1 MERNS
6 IISKESI
13 ERNLSATRANIYYI
27 RRLSTK
33 IFKRY
38 IEQFNSLRRY
48 FQFTKSELDF
58 YYKFSPRLRRRHSI
72 EGSKKYIKP
81 KIPKI
86 KRAKTTYEIQN
97 IFKLIKLEEVGKE
110 NIMTAEK
117 MNQLL
122 KEKQNYKNIDQ
133 RINFLMG
140 LNPFYDDFS
149 KFDRHSEAVL
159 ALIASEYQG
168 KVFFPNQIIFRY
180 GDENTDFFLIHKGK
194 VNIYCP
200 FTENIY
206 MNIDEFYIYLLKL
219 RRYNEIEMLNDVLLM
234 NNFVFMKS
242 NEERFNFDEYLLKL
256 YNTIIKLKFVPDNM
270 SQRELKKYI
279 ETSNKFQN
287 KRNINGYEYITI
299 DEYYN
304 TIYRSFQDVEM
315 LNLVLRIENEIIET
329 MLYVNPDEMKQ
340 IIEERNYDGDI
351 IKRIIKMPKYIIDG
365 LKNYNPNEV
374 LSTIN
379 NDYIKRI
386 APKRVLNVNLQKQKI
401 TIMRYLFIKT
411 LSIGE
416 YFGEFIPGTNEYF
429 SPKMLKNM
437 KKSRLNLN
445 IHKYEHFYNVTA
457 ISANDFSHENP
468 SNLLYVGHLRKE
480 YYNQYFKKFAEKME
494 YPKKRFILK
503 NRLFQNN
510 NNENLVKTY
519 VKCFRKKNLKENE
532 CLINE
537 KDELKEDSTFIY
549 FILKGE
555 FQSFCNQTVE
565 SMDKILKAL
574 DCEEQLKQTIP
585 IKLNKMKDTFFF
597 EEICKKELKIK
608 LSYLTDGDIVG
619 LSEKIF
625 KDRYFNSVYCMS
637 KEATVYFVDMRI
649 IQLFIDGCDNIRDNK
664 NNLLIDKYKVLTDL
678 LLKQRKSYLDTFC
691 TFQIDTAQEQEN
703 KINTNLVKK
712 GSLLKSKNNYNKL
725 ASSQTTKNLNIKFR
739 NSVNNEPEIKLK
751 LKQYTSLVSVC
762 DALTKDYKGVS
773 FEAKREEKRLLF
785 QQKYKLKKKNQNKSQ
800 LPKDK
805 EMDMHIDVLR
815 ELENQKTNYV
825 SYKYSKLSAMKS
837 LKSNKSCPDIFA
849 NYNLN
854 KTNRTNNIHPN
865 NKFNITKSFF
875 KSEREESKDKERK
888 NNNDSNF
895 DLIPLNYD
903 AILKKNKKKFTNN
916 KILKMNDFF
925 KNIKN
930 NGYKLKNIRL
940 NKLKEIKENRDVLF
954 KQKLRNLYYSD
965 LEKILLSERM
975 GL

>member
-1 MERNS
+1 MESNSFINKELNQRN
-6 IISKESI
+6 
-13 ERNLSATRANIYYI
+13 RYY
-27 RRLSTK
+27 RRHFSTK

-48 FQFTKSELDF
+48 FQITKSELDF

-72 EGSKKYIKP
+72 EGTKKYIKP

-86 KRAKTTYEIQN
+86 KREKTICEIQDP
-97 IFKLIKLEEVGKE
+97 FKLIKLEEVGKE
-110 NIMTAEK
+110 LRISAEK
-117 MNQLL
+117 MHQIL
-122 KEKQNYKNIDQ
+122 KEKQNYKNTEQ
-133 RINFLMG
+133 RINFLLR
-140 LNPFYDDFS
+140 LNPFYEDFH
-149 KFDRHSEAVL
+149 KFDRHSEAVI
-159 ALIASEYQG
+159 ALISSEYQG

-206 MNIDEFYIYLLKL
+206 MNIDEFYIYLLRL
-219 RRYNEIEMLNDVLLM
+219 RRYNEIEMLNEVLLM
-234 NNFVFMKS
+234 NNFVFLKS
-242 NEERFNFDEYLLKL
+242 NEERFNFDEYVHKL
-256 YNTIIKLKFVPDNM
+256 YNTIIKLKFVPYDM

-279 ETSNKFQN
+279 ETSNKFPN
-287 KRNINGYEYITI
+287 KRNINKFEYITI

-304 TIYRSFQDVEM
+304 TIYTSFQDVEM
-315 LNLVLRIENEIIET
+315 LNLVLRIESEIVET
-329 MLYVNPDEMKQ
+329 MLYINPDEMKQ
-340 IIEERNYDGDI
+340 IIEEKNFNGDM
-351 IKRIIKMPKYIIDG
+351 IKKIIKMPKYIIDS
-365 LKNYNPNEV
+365 LKSYNPNEV

-386 APKRVLNVNLQKQKI
+386 APKRILNVNLQKQKI

-411 LSIGE
+411 LSFGE

-429 SPKMLKNM
+429 SSKLLKNM
-437 KKSRLNLN
+437 RKSRLNLK
-445 IHKYEHFYNVTA
+445 IHQHEHFYNVTA

-468 SNLLYVGHLRKE
+468 SNLLYVGHLRRE

-510 NNENLVKTY
+510 KRENLVKSY
-519 VKCFRKKNLKENE
+519 VKCFRKRTLKENE
-532 CLINE
+532 CLISE
-537 KDELKEDSTFIY
+537 RDDLKEDSTFIY

-555 FQSFCNQTVE
+555 FQSSCNQTVE

-597 EEICKKELKIK
+597 EEICKKDLKIK

-625 KDRYFNSVYCMS
+625 KERYFNSVYCIS
-637 KEATVYFVDMRI
+637 KEAVVYFVDMRI
-649 IQLFIDGCDNIRDNK
+649 IKLFIEGSDIIRENK

-703 KINTNLVKK
+703 KINTNLVQKS
-712 GSLLKSKNNYNKL
+712 SLLKSKNNYNKF

-739 NSVNNEPEIKLK
+739 NSVINEHEIKI
-751 LKQYTSLVSVC
+751 KQNTSLISVC
-762 DALTKDYKGVS
+762 DVLTKDYKGVS
-773 FEAKREEKRLLF
+773 YEAKRQEKRLLF
-785 QQKYKLKKKNQNKSQ
+785 LQKYKLKKKNQNRAQ
-800 LPKDK
+800 FPKDK
-805 EMDMHIDVLR
+805 EMDIHIDALR

-825 SYKYSKLSAMKS
+825 SYKYSKLSIRKS
-837 LKSNKSCPDIFA
+837 LKSSKSCPDIFA
-849 NYNLN
+849 YYNLN
-854 KTNRTNNIHPN
+854 KTNRSTNIHSN
-865 NKFNITKSFF
+865 NKFIITKSFF
-875 KSEREESKDKERK
+875 KSERDDSKDKERK
-888 NNNDSNF
+888 NNNDNNL
-895 DLIPLNYD
+895 DLVPLNYD
-903 AILKKNKKKFTNN
+903 TILKKNKKVFNN
-916 KILKMNDFF
+916 KILRMNNFL

-930 NGYKLKNIRL
+930 NGYKINNIRL

-954 KQKLRNLYYSD
+954 QQKLRNLYYSD
-965 LEKILLSERM
+965 LEKILLSER
-975 GL
+975 LNL

>member
-1 MERNS
+1 
-6 IISKESI
+6 
-13 ERNLSATRANIYYI
+13 
-27 RRLSTK
+27 
-33 IFKRY
+33 
-38 IEQFNSLRRY
+38 
-48 FQFTKSELDF
+48 
-58 YYKFSPRLRRRHSI
+58 
-72 EGSKKYIKP
+72 
-81 KIPKI
+81 
-86 KRAKTTYEIQN
+86 
-97 IFKLIKLEEVGKE
+97 
-110 NIMTAEK
+110 
-117 MNQLL
+117 MN
-122 KEKQNYKNIDQ
+122 
-133 RINFLMG
+133 
-140 LNPFYDDFS
+140 
-149 KFDRHSEAVL
+149 
-159 ALIASEYQG
+159 
-168 KVFFPNQIIFRY
+168 
-180 GDENTDFFLIHKGK
+180 
-194 VNIYCP
+194 
-200 FTENIY
+200 
-206 MNIDEFYIYLLKL
+206 
-219 RRYNEIEMLNDVLLM
+219 
-234 NNFVFMKS
+234 
-242 NEERFNFDEYLLKL
+242 
-256 YNTIIKLKFVPDNM
+256 
-270 SQRELKKYI
+270 
-279 ETSNKFQN
+279 
-287 KRNINGYEYITI
+287 
-299 DEYYN
+299 
-304 TIYRSFQDVEM
+304 SFQA
-315 LNLVLRIENEIIET
+315 
-329 MLYVNPDEMKQ
+329 Q
-340 IIEERNYDGDI
+340 
-351 IKRIIKMPKYIIDG
+351 
-365 LKNYNPNEV
+365 
-374 LSTIN
+374 
-379 NDYIKRI
+379 
-386 APKRVLNVNLQKQKI
+386 
-401 TIMRYLFIKT
+401 
-411 LSIGE
+411 
-416 YFGEFIPGTNEYF
+416 
-429 SPKMLKNM
+429 
-437 KKSRLNLN
+437 
-445 IHKYEHFYNVTA
+445 TA